1 MKIVEQKIEGLF
13 IIKPKILKDKRG
25 NFRRSFCKKELK
37 KAKIIFTVSQG
48 NISENMKKGTLRGFH
63 FQKKTKKDSKILTCV
78 RGKVLNVTIDLR
90 KGSKSYFKNKRTILS
105 DQNRFCL
112 LVPSGCANAF
122 LTLENNT
129 IIHYYMND
137 YYKKNLDSGIRYDDP
152 KFKIKWPIK
161 PVVISDRDL
170 GFKNYSK

>member
-13 IIKPKILKDKRG
+13 IIKSKILKDKRG

-37 KAKIIFTVSQG
+37 KAKIIFIVSQG

-63 FQKKTKKDSKILTCV
+63 FQKKSKKDSKILTCV

-90 KGSKSYFKNKRTILS
+90 KESKSYLKSKKTILS
-105 DQNRFCL
+105 DQNRFSL

-129 IIHYYMND
+129 VIHYYMND

-152 KFKIKWPIK
+152 KFKIKWPMK

-170 GFKNYSK
+170 SFKNYNK